1 MSDIDSEE
9 PAVERGCSYSVSC
22 QKRGSCWNMVIARLL
37 RRTLFHYYRIVS
49 VSSIDFFYNEKNFK
63 ITTFLNYRGYPHDM
77 DHETRNYELF
87 SGAFHLLLFNFAIQ
101 TKIETTPTIT
111 EGLIRYLVDEDG
123 NRVVFDERNGGNT
136 FYILKEMIRKLE
148 SMPTDEDF
156 VYTFVKRLLLMDD
169 RYGYIHTRWRDVYNS
184 ISRFIIQILVDMRSG
199 ELELQLFSH
208 RMDKQVTDQII
219 ENGPNEEFS
228 VEFIDG
234 VKYLKAQGLFY
245 PTLVVRLLRH
255 YLSEGYYGAYHCR
268 NPKDVDKGH
277 VVLIVD
283 KKETYNKETDNMEK
297 EFIVK
302 DSNGRGECNW
312 GYMNIKKG
320 MIPDDDTLFE
330 HNVCGMFVLFPR
342 KLHGEEDTCGYM
354 LTIVLG
360 TKEPDTGLQ
369 RTMSLTRG
377 RSRSRSKSRSRS
389 RRRTKSLG
397 GENKAKIRTL
407 KRHRRRFNQS

>member
-1 MSDIDSEE
+1 MSDIDSEG

-37 RRTLFHYYRIVS
+37 RRTFFHYYRIVS
-49 VSSIDFFYNEKNFK
+49 VSSIDFFYNEENFK
-63 ITTFLNYRGYPHDM
+63 ITTFLNYRAYPHDM
-77 DHETRNYELF
+77 DDEARNYELF

-101 TKIETTPTIT
+101 TKIDTTPTIT

-123 NRVVFDERNGGNT
+123 NKVVFDERNGGDT

-169 RYGYIHTRWRDVYNS
+169 QYGYIHPRWRDVYDS
-184 ISRFIIQILVDMRSG
+184 IFKFIRQILFDMRSR
-199 ELELQLFSH
+199 ELKLQLFSD
-208 RMDKQVTDQII
+208 RMDKQVTAQII

-228 VEFIDG
+228 VDFIET
-234 VKYLKAQGLFY
+234 VNNLSKQGLFY
-245 PTLVVRLLRH
+245 PKSVVRLLRY

-330 HNVCGMFVLFPR
+330 HNVCLMFVLFPR
-342 KLHGEEDTCGYM
+342 KLHGEEETCGYM

-360 TKEPDTGLQ
+360 TKEPDTGLH

-377 RSRSRSKSRSRS
+377 RRRSRSNS
-389 RRRTKSLG
+389 RRRTNSLG
-397 GENKAKIRTL
+397 GEKKGQRRTL
-407 KRHRRRFNQS
+407 KRHRRGFNQS